1 MDDLPDYNEREK
13 RSLIRI
19 PRLARHSALY
29 IAVPVFQR
37 SLYFLMVPVFTR
49 YLTPAEYGAWGYV
62 TVAATLLGTL
72 APLGLL
78 SSYNYAL
85 RRPGAW
91 SQPADAIRRAS
102 LKTAVILVIL
112 TCAVAFPLLRLIPL
126 GRDTDALWLLVL
138 AATVAGFRVQA
149 GKRRYQML
157 EQPKPYTRLDLTFG
171 ITVAAASYIGVVY
184 LRLGVLGLAAGL
196 IVAATL
202 GALMS
207 WRDLKTDLI
216 GKVLPAARKE
226 AMNFVLPLFI
236 HKGAAVLLQY
246 LDRFMLERMCG
257 LYDLGIY
264 QLASQIG
271 TAMLIITTATNQAYL
286 PFLYRQFEAHFALVV
301 KAQRYVGLF
310 FVGIGVIGMTATP
323 WVIRQFIDPRYIE
336 SIKPAQ
342 ILLAAGIFH
351 GWYYLMVGRLMVRGR
366 TRTIATVTLAA
377 AIFNVLANFILIPR
391 YMAEGAAW
399 ATLLSEGLLFLLT
412 WWAARR
418 ALNEPVSQDSMDT
431 LAAGS

>member
-1 MDDLPDYNEREK
+1 MGDLPNYDERQNVP
-13 RSLIRI
+13 LIRL

-85 RRPGAW
+85 RRPEAW

-102 LKTAVILVIL
+102 LQTAVVLVML
-112 TCAVAFPLLRLIPL
+112 TSTAAFFVLRHIPL
-126 GRDTDALWLLVL
+126 GMDTDRLWLFVL
-138 AATVAGFRVQA
+138 AATVGGFLVQA

-157 EQPKPYTRLDLTFG
+157 EQPKPYTRLDLTYG
-171 ITVAAASYIGVVY
+171 ITVAAASYVGVVY
-184 LRLGVLGLAAGL
+184 LRMGVSGLAAGVF
-196 IVAATL
+196 VAATL
-202 GALMS
+202 GAILS
-207 WRDLKTDLI
+207 WRDLKVDLV
-216 GKVLPAARKE
+216 GKVVPKARRE
-226 AMNFVLPLFI
+226 ALKFGLPLFI
-236 HKGAAVLLQY
+236 HTGAAVLLQY
-246 LDRFMLERMCG
+246 LDRFMLERMGSLHDLG
-257 LYDLGIY
+257 LYS
-264 QLASQIG
+264 LAGQIG

-286 PFLYRQFEAHFALVV
+286 PFLYRQFEAHFDLVV
-301 KAQRYVGLF
+301 KAQRYVALF
-310 FVGIGVIGMTATP
+310 FMGIGVIGMLMTP
-323 WVIRQFIDPRYIE
+323 WVIRQFIDPRYLQAIG
-336 SIKPAQ
+336 PAQ

-366 TRTIATVTLAA
+366 TRVIAAVTLIAA
-377 AIFNVLANFILIPR
+377 TFNVAANYVLIPR

-399 ATLLSEGLLFLLT
+399 ATLFSEGLLFLLT

-418 ALNEPVSQDSMDT
+418 ALRDPLSPESLDT
-431 LAAGS
+431 LEAGS

>member
-1 MDDLPDYNEREK
+1 MGDLPEYDERQNVP
-13 RSLIRI
+13 LIRL

-85 RRPGAW
+85 RRPEAW
-91 SQPADAIRRAS
+91 SQPAAAIRRAS
-102 LKTAVILVIL
+102 LQTAVILVTL
-112 TCAVAFPLLRLIPL
+112 TCAAAFLVLRHIPL
-126 GRDTDALWLLVL
+126 GMDTDRLWLVVL
-138 AATVAGFRVQA
+138 AATVGGFLVQA

-157 EQPKPYTRLDLTFG
+157 EQPKPYARLDLTFG

-184 LRLGVLGLAAGL
+184 LKLGVVGLATGL

-202 GALMS
+202 GAMLS
-207 WRDLKTDLI
+207 WRDLKADLI
-216 GKVLPAARKE
+216 GKVIPAARKE
-226 AMNFVLPLFI
+226 ALNFGLPLFI
-236 HKGAAVLLQY
+236 HTGAAVLLQY
-246 LDRFMLERMCG
+246 LDRFMLERMGTLTDLG
-257 LYDLGIY
+257 LYS
-264 QLASQIG
+264 LAGQIG

-286 PFLYRQFEAHFALVV
+286 PFLYRQFEAHFELVV

-310 FVGIGVIGMTATP
+310 FLGVGMLGMLMTP
-323 WVIRQFIDPRYIE
+323 WVIRHFIDPRYLQ
-336 SIKPAQ
+336 SIRPAQ
-342 ILLAAGIFH
+342 ILLAAGILH

-366 TRTIATVTLAA
+366 TRAIAIVTLIAA
-377 AIFNVLANFILIPR
+377 AFNVVANYLLIPR

-399 ATLLSEGLLFLLT
+399 ATLLSEGLLFLLS

-418 ALNEPVSQDSMDT
+418 ALATPVSPDSLDT
-431 LAAGS
+431 LEAGS